1 MPLKLEEKIGLE
13 SNISISP
20 FSQETRKR
28 QNKVNGNLNFMFYS
42 IEKETIMHQKYLLIL
57 FYSAT
62 GSVKNLAHAMADGA
76 EKKGVEVRIRTV
88 PKVST
93 VAETTEPSMPD
104 KGEIYCTKDDLIGCA
119 GLALGS
125 PTRFGSMAA
134 PLKYFLD
141 STGDI
146 WSNNELEDKL
156 GCVFTSTGSQHGGQ
170 EMTLFNLMTYML
182 HQGIIVVGSPYSIT
196 ELNTTKGGGTPY
208 GPSHVANNN
217 QSGGITSDERK
228 IATATGARMADLI
241 LKFNFDES

>member
-1 MPLKLEEKIGLE
+1 
-13 SNISISP
+13 
-20 FSQETRKR
+20 
-28 QNKVNGNLNFMFYS
+28 
-42 IEKETIMHQKYLLIL
+42 MHQKYLLIL

-88 PKVST
+88 PKVSS
-93 VAETTEPSMPD
+93 VAEASEPNMPD
-104 KGEIYCTKDDLIGCA
+104 EGEIYCTKDDLISCA

-196 ELNTTKGGGTPY
+196 ELNTTQGGGTPY

-217 QSGGITSDERK
+217 QSGDITSDERK
-228 IATATGARMADLI
+228 IATATGARMAELI
-241 LKFNFDES
+241 LQFNSNGS